1 MPLDKDFNY
10 KATAKRFTPIGVL
23 FFKLCPFEVA
33 PKICF
38 NHHFLIPGKRKR
50 ARRPS
55 QTGAWARGVHSS
67 AKRYARVDLT
77 EKKKRKGARVSP
89 RRALRRDSGGQG

>member
-38 NHHFLIPGKRKR
+38 NYHFLIPEKKEN
-50 ARRPS
+50 
-55 QTGAWARGVHSS
+55 ARGDPV
-67 AKRYARVDLT
+67 KLARGPGGST
-77 EKKKRKGARVSP
+77 RQR
-89 RRALRRDSGGQG
+89 SGTPAWI

>member
-38 NHHFLIPGKRKR
+38 NHHFLNPGKQTRAATQSNWRVGQGGPLVSEAVRPRGFNRK
-50 ARRPS
+50 
-55 QTGAWARGVHSS
+55 
-67 AKRYARVDLT
+67 
-77 EKKKRKGARVSP
+77 EKKEKG
-89 RRALRRDSGGQG
+89 